1 MHYFHETLDF
11 VKQYGTMLT
20 GAAAALAFL
29 LPFVK
34 SIYEYSKE
42 NSLKRFEK
50 YQAITRQWNENADTQ
65 EIVRLLDEDP
75 ELLTNYDVKKKE
87 DFIDR
92 YEDVAVMYES
102 GLMRRSITFYM
113 FGYYAIRCYESK
125 HFRAGIDLNSPYY
138 TLFRRFAKEMKQIEG
153 DVAQNRDNPEKWK
166 FNF

>member
-1 MHYFHETLDF
+1 
-11 VKQYGTMLT
+11 
-20 GAAAALAFL
+20 
-29 LPFVK
+29 
-34 SIYEYSKE
+34 
-42 NSLKRFEK
+42 
-50 YQAITRQWNENADTQ
+50 Q